1 MAVPTAKTT
10 SAQASEAAT
19 MPAAEADAVPPS
31 KTAAAPPAKVAAVP
45 GPETATVPAAEA
57 PSVPCGAPVGVRCT
71 PAARRSGKSRPGMA
85 EMSDRRTC
93 SDAREGASHVTPMP
107 PLGPD
112 CREGQNRRTDKKR
125 ERGWA
130 EDDEGRCHR
139 HDDFGRRQDHDGGW
153 NGGTK

>member
-45 GPETATVPAAEA
+45 GAETATVPAAEA
-57 PSVPCGAPVGVRCT
+57 PSVPCGAPLGVRCT
-71 PAARRSGKSRPGMA
+71 PAASRSGKSRPGMA
-85 EMSDRRTC
+85 EMGDRRTRSDRRERTAHVTAMPPFG
-93 SDAREGASHVTPMP
+93 SDRREGE
-107 PLGPD
+107 
-112 CREGQNRRTDKKR
+112 EGRTDKKR
-125 ERGWA
+125 EGGWA

-139 HDDFGRRQDHDGGW
+139 HDDFGRRQDHDWGW
-153 NGGTK
+153 NGGAK